1 MKIASDWKDYSVIAT
16 GNGEKLERWG
26 NVTLL
31 RPDPQVIWKT
41 SDLRDRKGIDA
52 IYNRSKAGGGEWNFL
67 NKIPNDWTYFK
78 IEVVKNKTSF
88 R

>member
-1 MKIASDWKDYSVIAT
+1 MRYNNELKDYVVIKT

-41 SDLRDRKGIDA
+41 TEDRTPWQESTILSLQTHLSM
-52 IYNRSKAGGGEWNFL
+52 NR
-67 NKIPNDWTYFK
+67 
-78 IEVVKNKTSF
+78 
-88 R
+88 